1 MPSIES
7 LKAAAQ
13 QALDA
18 GDFGQAERLTRQAL
32 AQAPNDADLWSSHAD
47 ALDELDRIAE
57 AAAAFQHAV
66 ALDPTNAARLK
77 NYAMNRLKLGFLAE
91 GFRIYEA
98 RVPLLDEAGGLIS
111 GFASHPR
118 WDGRSRQ
125 RVIVCGEQ
133 GLGDQIMFARF
144 IPRAAALAG
153 AVMVVVRPALI
164 GLFARHFDVLQPR
177 APGSSIAEL
186 PAFDSWIPIGSLPA
200 VLGCRAAD
208 DLRSPA
214 YLTADPA
221 RAARW
226 SAVIGRDKLAVGL
239 AWHGNP
245 GFARNARRSL
255 VAPLLEPLRAVAG
268 VRFYGLQVPSEP
280 GVPDWLDDLAPRI
293 GDFEDTAAILERL
306 DLLITSDTAIA
317 HLAGAMGRPVWLM
330 LSRVCDWRWG
340 LEGTDT
346 PWYGSM
352 RLFRQRALGDWPGVV
367 GQITAA
373 LRQVTPQRSA
383 RA

>member
-1 MPSIES
+1 MASIES

-13 QALDA
+13 NAIAA
-18 GDFGQAERLTRQAL
+18 GDFRQGEHLTRQAL
-32 AQAPNDADLWSSHAD
+32 RQAPNDPDLWSSHAD

-66 ALDPTNAARLK
+66 VLDPSNAARLQ

-98 RVPLLDEAGGLIS
+98 RIPLLEEAGGLLS
-111 GFASHPR
+111 GFARHPR
-118 WDGRSRQ
+118 WDGCTRQ

-144 IPRAAALAG
+144 LPRVAAIAG
-153 AVMVVVRPALI
+153 AVTVAVRPALI
-164 GLFARHFDVLQPR
+164 ALFARHFAVLQPSV
-177 APGSSIAEL
+177 AGSAIAEM
-186 PAFDSWIPIGSLPA
+186 PAFDSWIPMGSLPKA
-200 VLGCRAAD
+200 VGCRVAD

-221 RAARW
+221 RVARW
-226 SAVIGRDKLAVGL
+226 SGAIDRTRFAVGL

-245 GFARNARRSL
+245 NFARNERRSL
-255 VAPLLEPLRAVAG
+255 AVSLLEPLRAIEGA
-268 VRFYGLQVPSEP
+268 RFYGLQVPSES
-280 GVPDWLDDLAPRI
+280 GVPAWLDDLAPRI
-293 GDFEDTAAILERL
+293 GDFEDTAAILDQI
-306 DLLITSDTAIA
+306 DLLVTSDTAIA

-340 LEGTDT
+340 LEGVET

-352 RLFRQRALGDWPGVV
+352 RLFRQPALGDWPAVIE
-367 GQITAA
+367 QIAA
-373 LRQVTPQRSA
+373 SLRDLTQR
-383 RA
+383 R